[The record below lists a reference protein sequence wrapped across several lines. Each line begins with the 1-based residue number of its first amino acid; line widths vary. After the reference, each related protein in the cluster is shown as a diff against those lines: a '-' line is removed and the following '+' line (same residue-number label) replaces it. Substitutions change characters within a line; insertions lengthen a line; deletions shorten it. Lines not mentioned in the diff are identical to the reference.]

1 MKKFIRHLGTALL
14 IWAIAGIWSYSK
26 SVEVRANNKAI
37 EYYAIQSHLAC
48 HQLKNAG
55 CEYSRGCK

>member
-1 MKKFIRHLGTALL
+1 MKKFIRHWGTALL
-14 IWAIAGIWSYSK
+14 IWTIAGIWSYSK

-37 EYYAIQSHLAC
+37 EYYTIQSHLAC